1 MQYLNGNT
9 PHFGI
14 LYIIITV
21 EVTCPRKNYSQIK
34 DGVSKDK
41 LSARFYASTDETCM
55 YLGQHHPH
63 TILGT
68 VIDQNVNSL
77 PGVPRMQ
84 NCTTNVIFLSIS
96 RQKIDVFCFFFSNI
110 LFTFISFYFSVSFTP
125 GTSVWQVPRQRP
137 ASCLGGRTGR
147 KMLSV
152 LLMSVQHL
160 LWEQSWA
167 AHTASSTCM
176 ASDLK

>member
-1 MQYLNGNT
+1 
-9 PHFGI
+9 
-14 LYIIITV
+14 
-21 EVTCPRKNYSQIK
+21 
-34 DGVSKDK
+34 
-41 LSARFYASTDETCM
+41 M

-84 NCTTNVIFLSIS
+84 NCTTDVIFLSIS
-96 RQKIDVFCFFFSNI
+96 RQKMDVFCFFFSNI

-137 ASCLGGRTGR
+137 ASCLGGCTGR
-147 KMLSV
+147 KMFSV

-160 LWEQSWA
+160 LGEQSWA
-167 AHTASSTCM
+167 HTQLPPLAWQATSNEMKDLSAFEVTEVFKCLELTCTYPM
-176 ASDLK
+176 LKS